1 MVDLSS
7 SQTVTS
13 SLPEANNQS
22 NFLQWHAVP
31 CVQGRKNPRIVGTVP
46 LSFWSLEYIWPIC
59 PNNLLTIEPIYTCIY
74 ILQMNHNRDTLY
86 KNNIYI
92 YKYMHTQICVYTYI
106 YKYIS
111 LSLVQ
116 TYLKPS
122 ARVAPKTPQ
131 QRAPPAMW
139 CWPRAAQGLES
150 PGSEA
155 VAICGWETMGFQAKK
170 GIGWPW
176 TAGITMENHWC

>member
-74 ILQMNHNRDTLY
+74 IYY
-86 KNNIYI
+86 KWIITVTHYIKTIYI
-92 YKYMHTQICVYTYI
+92 YINTCIRKYAYI
-106 YKYIS
+106 HIYINTS
-111 LSLVQ
+111 LSLLFKHIWNHPPELRPRPPNKEHRLPCDVGQ
-116 TYLKPS
+116 EPLRDLKVRVLRPS
-122 ARVAPKTPQ
+122 Q
-131 QRAPPAMW
+131 F
-139 CWPRAAQGLES
+139 
-150 PGSEA
+150 A
-155 VAICGWETMGFQAKK
+155 VGK
-170 GIGWPW
+170 PW
-176 TAGITMENHWC
+176 VSKRRRG